1 MPVGMK
7 SKMEKSWDSQEKMW
21 NRGHRWNRPNHSP
34 KLNCSIVFQNNKFKW
49 TAVDYS
55 ISYRGLGNK
64 QDCQGQP
71 EEALLIEEREA
82 TMRHEENEKIIG
94 KIIFLAVKGV
104 TKHQPLISFPPST
117 TQFFLK
123 QSKKEQKMTLSFFF
137 FFYIL

>member
-1 MPVGMK
+1 MLCLWVRRVKWK
-7 SKMEKSWDSQEKMW
+7 SHETPKKKCEA

-71 EEALLIEEREA
+71 EEALLIEEKERGYNEAWGKWDNNREN
-82 TMRHEENEKIIG
+82 H
-94 KIIFLAVKGV
+94 
-104 TKHQPLISFPPST
+104 ISCRKRGDKTPTPHLFPT
-117 TQFFLK
+117 INNTILLK
-123 QSKKEQKMTLSFFF
+123 TEQKRAKNDKLYF
-137 FFYIL
+137 